1 MIPVEVSDLEENNEL
16 NPSGQ
21 QGYEPRPAWQVWA
34 ARIGALLFAG
44 LIALQIISIARGG
57 L

>member
-1 MIPVEVSDLEENNEL
+1 MDEQKDDIQE
-16 NPSGQ
+16 
-21 QGYEPRPAWQVWA
+21 QGYVPRPAWQVWGARVA
-34 ARIGALLFAG
+34 AVLFAI